1 MEIIVGWR
9 GKGGP
14 ENEVDSSQHFMEYGR
29 LDAILGSYSIPVQ
42 ESSFPPIAFPKIPA
56 QASGQ
61 IFEDDVNGFFP
72 PRIFAS

>member
-1 MEIIVGWR
+1 M
-9 GKGGP
+9 K
-14 ENEVDSSQHFMEYGR
+14 HGR
-29 LDAILGSYSIPVQ
+29 LDAIPGSYSIPVQ
-42 ESSFPPIAFPKIPA
+42 ESIFPLITRPKTAA